1 MICPLCSGE
10 TKVMDSRDSD
20 HLVRRRRECSAC
32 RYRFST
38 HEAEESLLV
47 TEEDLGQ
54 MIDQIQDIATWSE
67 YLATVKTWLAMN
79 NQDRKAA

>member
-54 MIDQIQDIATWSE
+54 MIDQIQDIATKIQKLMVSRRKMRQKM
-67 YLATVKTWLAMN
+67 V
-79 NQDRKAA
+79 KAA

>member
-54 MIDQIQDIATWSE
+54 MIDQIQDIATKIQKLMVSR
-67 YLATVKTWLAMN
+67 
-79 NQDRKAA
+79 RKMRQKMGKVA